1 MWWLNVNIEE
11 IEKDYNS
18 GMLKKD
24 IITKHHITLNQLNY
38 QIRKNKWKTRKQ
50 KGTKGNKGGH
60 GTRGN
65 KNAQVT
71 GAYSKF
77 NGCFSEEELELFNEP
92 IESKSDILKEEI
104 RICKVREKRILDK
117 INELRASKD
126 LTIMKMSKST
136 EFGTSTEAENTQL
149 LIIRYEQAFT
159 KIQEAKRR
167 ALDSLHKI
175 ELEEKRF
182 DYEVAKEKEKKPQG
196 SSERIEIIN
205 DLPYDDETD
214 VMQNE

>member
-1 MWWLNVNIEE
+1 VNIEE

-18 GMLKKD
+18 GMLKQD

-38 QIRKNKWKTRKQ
+38 QIRKNKWKTRKP

-65 KNAQVT
+65 QNAVVT

-77 NGCFSEEELELFNEP
+77 EGCFSEEELQLYNEP
-92 IESKSDILKEEI
+92 IKNKKEALEEEI
-104 RICKVREKRILDK
+104 KICKVREFRILNK

-126 LTIMKMSKST
+126 LIVTKMSKSVA
-136 EFGTSTEAENTQL
+136 FGTSTEAENTQL
-149 LIIRYEQAFT
+149 LIIRFEQALT

-167 ALDSLHKI
+167 AVDSLHKI
-175 ELEEKRF
+175 EFEEKRF
-182 DYEVAKEKEKKPQG
+182 NYEKTKNAEKKPQ
-196 SSERIEIIN
+196 SNSERIEIIN

-214 VMQNE
+214 VIKNE

>member
-1 MWWLNVNIEE
+1 VNIEE

-18 GMLKKD
+18 GMLKQD

-38 QIRKNKWKTRKQ
+38 QIRKNKWKTRKP

-65 KNAQVT
+65 QNAVVT

-77 NGCFSEEELELFNEP
+77 EGCFSEEELQLYNEP
-92 IESKSDILKEEI
+92 INNKKEALEEEI
-104 RICKVREKRILDK
+104 KICKVREFRILNK

-126 LTIMKMSKST
+126 LIVTKMSKSVA
-136 EFGTSTEAENTQL
+136 FGTSTEAENTQL
-149 LIIRYEQAFT
+149 LIIRFEQALT

-167 ALDSLHKI
+167 AVDSLHKI
-175 ELEEKRF
+175 EFEEKRF
-182 DYEVAKEKEKKPQG
+182 NYEKTKNAEKKPQ
-196 SSERIEIIN
+196 SNSERIEIIN

-214 VMQNE
+214 VIKNE